1 MFMSTQ
7 DLIISS
13 LEIAAERSGDITS
26 VVYDLYYQNS
36 PGSQEL
42 MAHIDH
48 LVQGRM
54 MEEVMRLLMVEDTSV
69 EDQYLTFEMKTHEEA
84 YNVVESMYGSLLEA
98 VWQIV
103 REAVGEDWNENYE
116 NAWRERVTLL
126 LDEIKNHSPAHEKQG
141 EGRSGN
147 Q

>member
-1 MFMSTQ
+1 MSTQ

-13 LEIAAERSGDITS
+13 LEIVAERSGDITS

-36 PGSQEL
+36 PESQEL

-54 MEEVMRLLMVEDTSV
+54 MEEVMRLLMVEDTSL
-69 EDQYLTFEMKTHEEA
+69 EDQYLTFEMKTHKEA
-84 YNVVESMYGSLLEA
+84 YNVVESMYGSLLSA

-103 REAVGEDWNENYE
+103 RKAVGEDWNENYE
-116 NAWRERVTLL
+116 NAWQQRVTLL
-126 LDEIKNHSPAHEKQG
+126 LNEIKNHYPAHEKQG
-141 EGRSGN
+141 MGRSGN